1 MMAEVNYIQKKG
13 NMSLDNIVK
22 FQILL
27 YCYLNNITISESDLD
42 CLSLLAIEG
51 KSNLT
56 DFCYLV
62 ASYEIFSSAQS
73 VRNSINKCENKNL
86 IIKKGK
92 SKKTVYVN
100 PNLEI
105 QTEGNIFIDIKFLR
119 KNNETKEV

>member
-1 MMAEVNYIQKKG
+1 MAEVNYIQKKG